1 MGFLSK
7 VIPEKEL
14 KIIPSRE
21 EMSERK
27 LIVRIILCDR
37 ASLAACTEK
46 LLLQSR
52 RRRLD
57 PLVGKILWRRE
68 WQSTPALLPGE
79 FHGQRS
85 LAGCSPWGRKKSDT
99 TEQLHLHLLLWNRNS
114 LTDRESRLVIAK
126 VGEGGVSRGKLY
138 IGNG

>member
-1 MGFLSK
+1 M
-7 VIPEKEL
+7 IPEKEL

-21 EMSERK
+21 EMSERN

-37 ASLAACTEK
+37 ASLAAWTEK

-99 TEQLHLHLLLWNRNS
+99 TEQLADFDKSSVL
-114 LTDRESRLVIAK
+114 
-126 VGEGGVSRGKLY
+126 
-138 IGNG
+138 

>member
-68 WQSTPALLPGE
+68 WLPTLVFWPGE
-79 FHGQRS
+79 SHGQRS
-85 LAGCSPWGRKKSDT
+85 LVGYSPWGRKRV
-99 TEQLHLHLLLWNRNS
+99 EYH
-114 LTDRESRLVIAK
+114 
-126 VGEGGVSRGKLY
+126 
-138 IGNG
+138 